1 MEKQLLQLAEK
12 TVSQLKSNNMTLAAA
27 ESCTGGMF
35 SELITSVS
43 GASDV
48 FELAVVSYSSRIK
61 NKILCVN
68 KKTLD
73 TLGAVSDSTAI
84 QMAENAR
91 RISDSDIAVSVTGVA
106 GPSMSEGKSVGT
118 VYIGISTKNGTTAK
132 LLDIEPISRQFVRQK
147 ACEALFNAVLES
159 LINL

>member
-61 NKILCVN
+61 NKILC
-68 KKTLD
+68 
-73 TLGAVSDSTAI
+73 
-84 QMAENAR
+84 
-91 RISDSDIAVSVTGVA
+91 
-106 GPSMSEGKSVGT
+106 
-118 VYIGISTKNGTTAK
+118 
-132 LLDIEPISRQFVRQK
+132 
-147 ACEALFNAVLES
+147 
-159 LINL
+159 